1 MRIFLTG
8 ATGFIGKAVA
18 AQLMAVG
25 HQVIGL
31 TRSQQGA
38 ETLAAAGVEAHF
50 GDLEDLDSLRGG
62 AASSD
67 GVIHTAFNHDFSTF
81 IANCEK
87 DQLAIGA
94 MAGVLKGTQRPL
106 LITSAVGLGSSGQN
120 VLAVENYF
128 NAEHQNPRKASEL
141 AGINALKEGVNVSV
155 IRLSQVHDPLKQGL
169 ITPLI
174 EIARQKG
181 FSAYPEDGQNCWS
194 AVHLSDAALLYVL
207 ALEKNIAGS
216 RYHAVAEEGITMR
229 KIAETIGYILDVPV
243 VSIDA
248 AKTAEHFGWMSKFV
262 AQDMSASGAITQQQL
277 KWQPQG
283 PDLVSDLERM
293 RTHAWAPGS

>member
-8 ATGFIGKAVA
+8 ATGFIGTAVA
-18 AQLMAVG
+18 AQLIAAG
-25 HQVIGL
+25 YQVIGL
-31 TRSQQGA
+31 ARSQQGA
-38 ETLAAAGVEAHF
+38 AALSAAGVEAHF
-50 GDLEDLDSLRGG
+50 GDLADPDSLRSG
-62 AASSD
+62 AALSD

-81 IANCEK
+81 LANCET
-87 DQLAIGA
+87 DRRVIEA
-94 MAGVLKGTQRPL
+94 MAGALKGTQRPL
-106 LITSAVGLGSSGQN
+106 IITSAVGLGSSGQN
-120 VLAVENYF
+120 VLAVENHF

-155 IRLSQVHDPLKQGL
+155 IRLSQVHNPLKQGL

-181 FSAYPEDGQNCWS
+181 FSAFIEDGQNCWS

-207 ALEKNIAGS
+207 ALEKNSPGS

-229 KIAETIGYILDVPV
+229 KIAETIGYILNVPAI
-243 VSIDA
+243 SIDA
-248 AKTAEHFGWMSKFV
+248 AKAAEHFGWMSKFV
-262 AQDMSASGAITQQQL
+262 AQDMSASSAITQQQL

-283 PDLVSDLERM
+283 PDLIGDLKQVRIHT
-293 RTHAWAPGS
+293 R